1 MLEEI
6 FILLII
12 YQFKHFFADFPLQG
26 KYMLKKFEDGWSFVL
41 PLAVH
46 AGVHAGFTFVIVFVF
61 TRSIAFALML
71 SLFDFSIHFTMNRI
85 KAGKKYL
92 GRWKALTGK
101 EFPTASDEAKRG
113 NTYFWWSLGFDQ
125 MVHHLTHYTII
136 FCIVTYNA
144 AMAYL
149 VVS

>member
-61 TRSIAFALML
+61 TRSMAFALML
-71 SLFDFSIHFTMNRI
+71 SLFDFSIHFTMDRI

-92 GRWKALTGK
+92 GRWKALTEK
-101 EFPTASDEAKRG
+101 NFRRQRERRKRG
-113 NTYFWWSLGFDQ
+113 NTTFGGL
-125 MVHHLTHYTII
+125 
-136 FCIVTYNA
+136 
-144 AMAYL
+144 
-149 VVS
+149 